1 MVLLVLLIL
10 ETKRSIIKKKAKN
23 KKMQKNPDKL
33 KQYIKICMYVNFTNY
48 VIKKLCAYNK
58 NDNNNNKT
66 AC

>member
-1 MVLLVLLIL
+1 
-10 ETKRSIIKKKAKN
+10 
-23 KKMQKNPDKL
+23 MQKNPDKQ
-33 KQYIKICMYVNFTNY
+33 KTKTIYKKICMYVNFTNY